1 MKRGWCPSLH
11 EPMRTGDGL
20 LSRVKPPGGRLTAAA
35 ARLVVRAAA
44 LHGNG
49 TVELTGRGNL
59 QVRGLTDASAPRF
72 AAAMVSAGLA
82 CADAAAER
90 RRTVMPTPLAGDD
103 PAAAADAAPLAAA
116 VEAMLAAEPALA
128 VLPGKFSVA
137 VDGGGVLGLSEPADI
152 LVRTDGARRWIVLG
166 DAEALCASDRTVD
179 LVRDLALAIG
189 ARRAREV
196 DATALLM
203 SAGLTPEPSAQ
214 RPASAIPVGFIAYP
228 GTERGAFGLGLPF
241 GQTDAATLE
250 MVADLTERF
259 GDGLLR
265 LSPWR
270 AVLLGGVPARHAPA
284 LRAAATA
291 AGLVT
296 DAGDPRLRVAAC
308 IGSPGCASGTVRAR
322 EDATALAAAA
332 TWPGVLHVSG
342 CAKGCAHPGPA
353 ARTLVG
359 AGGAYNLVRNGRA
372 DGLPRAVGLS
382 LRQAAAHLGDGP

>member
-35 ARLVVRAAA
+35 ARLVAGAAA

-59 QVRGLTDASAPRF
+59 QIRGLTDASARRF

-103 PAAAADAAPLAAA
+103 PTAAADAAPLAAA
-116 VEAMLAAEPALA
+116 VEAMIAAEQALAA
-128 VLPGKFSVA
+128 LPGKFSVA

-152 LVRTDGARRWIVLG
+152 TVRTDGARRWIVLD
-166 DAEALCASDRTVD
+166 DAEAPCAPDRTVD
-179 LVRDLALAIG
+179 LVRGLALAVG

-196 DATALLM
+196 DAAALLI
-203 SAGLTPEPSAQ
+203 SAGLTLKPSAR
-214 RPASAIPVGFIAYP
+214 RPASAVPVGFIAYP
-228 GTERGAFGLGLPF
+228 GTGRGAFGLGLPF
-241 GQTDAATLE
+241 GQTNAVTLE
-250 MVADLTERF
+250 MIADLAERF

-270 AVLLGGVPARHAPA
+270 AVLLGGVSARHAAA
-284 LRAAATA
+284 LRTAA

-296 DAGDPRLRVAAC
+296 DAGDSRLRVAAC
-308 IGSPGCASGTVRAR
+308 IGSAGCASGTVCAR
-322 EDATALAAAA
+322 EDAAALAAAA
-332 TWPGVLHVSG
+332 SWAGILHVSG
-342 CAKGCAHPGPA
+342 CAKGCAHPGAA

-359 AGGAYNLVRNGRA
+359 AGGSYNLVRNGRA
-372 DGLPRAVGLS
+372 DGLPHAVGLS
-382 LRQAAAHLGDGP
+382 LRQVAAHLGDRP